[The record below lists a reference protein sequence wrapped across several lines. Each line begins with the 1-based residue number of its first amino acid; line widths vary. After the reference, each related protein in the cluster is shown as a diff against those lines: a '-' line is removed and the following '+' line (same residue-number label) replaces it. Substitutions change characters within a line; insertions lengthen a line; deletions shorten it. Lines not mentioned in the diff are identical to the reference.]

1 MIIEL
6 LSTFDLIT
14 DGYLL
19 YKFALS
25 RHTAWLCLN
34 IQTVIWP
41 FFISYVPFISY
52 QIGKLRSIFDGKKK
66 TCSLLRKLFAFFGTT
81 PILLVYLFL
90 IDAVFL
96 VISSVL
102 TPIFIVLM
110 ILTCGSLSLETV
122 DETIDG
128 MYK

>member
-1 MIIEL
+1 M
-6 LSTFDLIT
+6 
-14 DGYLL
+14 
-19 YKFALS
+19 S

-52 QIGKLRSIFDGKKK
+52 QIGKMRGFFDGKTKKFACIKK
-66 TCSLLRKLFAFFGTT
+66 TLLLLAST
-81 PILLVYLFL
+81 PFLLLYLLLIDTIFL
-90 IDAVFL
+90 I
-96 VISSVL
+96 ISSVL

-110 ILTCGSLSLETV
+110 IFSCGFLSLEVV

-128 MYK
+128 MYKWLFGMQKMDVVGFRRLRTSS